1 MPPNLAQVLNTLAHE
16 IRTPLSVSQG
26 YLKLFLDGRLTNV
39 DDTRRAME
47 QTRQAL
53 GALATLCVDMGKVS
67 ALAEDRVRLREDA
80 SAGQALGLPKVAAA
94 AFIAHL
100 RSHDELK
107 DAPWDGDAATGAIQT
122 ANYREL
128 AQAIA
133 IAAKAAFDEDRDAP
147 RTLHAEAGDDLI
159 VLAGSVA
166 ALPSLQAGPA
176 APNARAVDFS
186 KGGKGLKLIWASF
199 VLDRH
204 GVQTWTDAQHRASV
218 GFRIPLVQA

>member
-1 MPPNLAQVLNTLAHE
+1 MQPNLAQVLNTLAHE
-16 IRTPLSVSQG
+16 IRTPLAVSQG

-67 ALAEDRVRLREDA
+67 ALSESGATGVPA
-80 SAGQALGLPKVAAA
+80 KVPVAD
-94 AFIAHL
+94 FIANL
-100 RSHDELK
+100 RSLDEVK
-107 DAPWDGDAATGAIQT
+107 DTQWKGDVTGGAIET

-128 AQAIA
+128 AQAVA
-133 IAAKAAFDEDRDAP
+133 IAVKAAFDEDRQAA
-147 RTLHAEAGDDLI
+147 HAVRADAGDDLI
-159 VLAGSVA
+159 VLAGTED

-186 KGGKGLKLIWASF
+186 KGGKGLKLIWAAF

-204 GVQTWTDAQHRASV
+204 GVQTWTDARHRASM